1 MSDFLARLQARLN
14 RRLQSTSDHT
24 SASPAAASMRAK
36 IGESASAALNKLKS
50 RSSAPMRLGMSPR
63 LHPALV
69 ARPLQYLGMAITAMA
84 LTYWVLQ
91 WWQLPSVPSVPSL
104 SSVPS
109 IGSSS
114 NPSIG
119 NKNNP
124 GITLYA
130 NQDSTA
136 AYDLFGNKPV
146 STDNIFLR
154 GVVATGKN
162 ANGALDGFAIFEMD
176 GKPTNAISIGE
187 SLGKGLTLQSIGD
200 ESATLL
206 YQGQKLEFKLSKPG
220 GQKAANPKKK

>member
-1 MSDFLARLQARLN
+1 
-14 RRLQSTSDHT
+14 
-24 SASPAAASMRAK
+24 
-36 IGESASAALNKLKS
+36 
-50 RSSAPMRLGMSPR
+50 
-63 LHPALV
+63 
-69 ARPLQYLGMAITAMA
+69 MAITAMA

-91 WWQLPSVPSVPSL
+91 WWQLPSVPSVT
-104 SSVPS
+104 S
-109 IGSSS
+109 IAPSS

-136 AYDLFGNKPV
+136 AYDLFGNKPL
-146 STDNIFLR
+146 STDTILLR
-154 GVVATGKN
+154 GVVATGKS

-206 YQGQKLEFKLSKPG
+206 YQGQTLEFKLSKPG
-220 GQKAANPKKK
+220 GQKATNPKKK

>member
-1 MSDFLARLQARLN
+1 
-14 RRLQSTSDHT
+14 
-24 SASPAAASMRAK
+24 MRAK

-91 WWQLPSVPSVPSL
+91 WWQLPSVPSL

-146 STDNIFLR
+146 STDTIFLR

-162 ANGALDGFAIFEMD
+162 ANGTLDGFAIFEMD

>member
-1 MSDFLARLQARLN
+1 
-14 RRLQSTSDHT
+14 
-24 SASPAAASMRAK
+24 MRAK
-36 IGESASAALNKLKS
+36 IRESVSAALHKFKS
-50 RSSAPMRLGMSPR
+50 GSSMTMSFGMRPR
-63 LHPALV
+63 LHPAVV
-69 ARPLQYLGMAITAMA
+69 ARPLQYLGMTITAMA

-91 WWQLPSVPSVPSL
+91 WWQLPSVPSL
-104 SSVPS
+104 SSAPS
-109 IGSSS
+109 NTSSS
-114 NPSIG
+114 NPSIRT
-119 NKNNP
+119 KNP

-136 AYDLFGNKPV
+136 AYDLFGSKSL
-146 STDNIFLR
+146 STDTIFLR

-162 ANGALDGFAIFEMD
+162 ANGSLDGFAIFEVD

-220 GQKAANPKKK
+220 GQKATNPKKK

>member
-1 MSDFLARLQARLN
+1 LSDFLARLQARLN
-14 RRLQSTSDHT
+14 RELQSINENTT
-24 SASPAAASMRAK
+24 ASERAASMRAK
-36 IGESASAALNKLKS
+36 IGGSASAAFNKLKS
-50 RSSAPMRLGMSPR
+50 GSGTPMRLGISPR
-63 LHPALV
+63 LYPAIV
-69 ARPLQYLGMAITAMA
+69 VRPLQYLGMAITAMA

-91 WWQLPSVPSVPSL
+91 WWQLPSVPSV
-104 SSVPS
+104 SSAPS
-109 IGSSS
+109 IGPSS
-114 NPSIG
+114 NPSNS
-119 NKNNP
+119 NKNNS

-146 STDNIFLR
+146 SADTIFLR

-206 YQGQKLEFKLSKPG
+206 YQGQKLEFALSKPG
-220 GQKAANPKKK
+220 GQKATNPKKK

>member
-1 MSDFLARLQARLN
+1 
-14 RRLQSTSDHT
+14 
-24 SASPAAASMRAK
+24 
-36 IGESASAALNKLKS
+36 
-50 RSSAPMRLGMSPR
+50 
-63 LHPALV
+63 
-69 ARPLQYLGMAITAMA
+69 MAITAMA

-162 ANGALDGFAIFEMD
+162 ANGTLDGFAIFEMD

>member
-1 MSDFLARLQARLN
+1 
-14 RRLQSTSDHT
+14 
-24 SASPAAASMRAK
+24 MRAK
-36 IGESASAALNKLKS
+36 IGESTSAAFNKLKS
-50 RSSAPMRLGMSPR
+50 RSSIPMSWGMGMGPR
-63 LHPALV
+63 LHPAIV

-91 WWQLPSVPSVPSL
+91 WWQLPSVPSV
-104 SSVPS
+104 SSAPS
-109 IGSSS
+109 IAPSS

-136 AYDLFGNKPV
+136 AYDLFGNKPL
-146 STDNIFLR
+146 STDTIFLR

-162 ANGALDGFAIFEMD
+162 ANGTLDGFAIFEMD

-220 GQKAANPKKK
+220 GQKATNPKKK

>member
-1 MSDFLARLQARLN
+1 
-14 RRLQSTSDHT
+14 
-24 SASPAAASMRAK
+24 MRAK
-36 IGESASAALNKLKS
+36 IGESASAAFTKLKS
-50 RSSAPMRLGMSPR
+50 RSSTPMRWGMSPR
-63 LHPALV
+63 LHPSVV

-91 WWQLPSVPSVPSL
+91 WWQLPSVPSA
-104 SSVPS
+104 PS

-114 NPSIG
+114 NPSNS
-119 NKNNP
+119 NKNNS

-146 STDNIFLR
+146 STDTIFLR

-162 ANGALDGFAIFEMD
+162 ANGSLDGFAIFEVD
-176 GKPTNAISIGE
+176 RKPTNAVSIGE

-220 GQKAANPKKK
+220 GQKATNPKKK

>member
-1 MSDFLARLQARLN
+1 LSDFLARLQARLN
-14 RRLQSTSDHT
+14 RRLQSISDHT

-36 IGESASAALNKLKS
+36 IGESTSAALNKLKS
-50 RSSAPMRLGMSPR
+50 RSSIPMSWGIGPR
-63 LHPALV
+63 LHPAIV

-91 WWQLPSVPSVPSL
+91 WWQLPSVPSV

-109 IGSSS
+109 IAPSSS
-114 NPSIG
+114 PSNS
-119 NKNNP
+119 NKTNP

-136 AYDLFGNKPV
+136 AYDLFGNKPL
-146 STDNIFLR
+146 STDTIFLR

-162 ANGALDGFAIFEMD
+162 ANGTLDGFAIFEMD

-187 SLGKGLTLQSIGD
+187 SLGRGLSLQSIGD

-220 GQKAANPKKK
+220 GQKATNPKKK

>member
-1 MSDFLARLQARLN
+1 LSDFLARLQARLN

-63 LHPALV
+63 LDPALV

-84 LTYWVLQ
+84 LTYWILQ
-91 WWQLPSVPSVPSL
+91 WWQLPSVPSL

-114 NPSIG
+114 IPSIG

-146 STDNIFLR
+146 STDTIFLR

>member
-14 RRLQSTSDHT
+14 RRLQSITENT
-24 SASPAAASMRAK
+24 NAPEAAASMRAK

-50 RSSAPMRLGMSPR
+50 RSSNPMPLGMSLR
-63 LHPALV
+63 MHPAIV
-69 ARPLQYLGMAITAMA
+69 ARPLQYLGMAVTAMA

-91 WWQLPSVPSVPSL
+91 WWQLPSVPSI
-104 SSVPS
+104 SSS
-109 IGSSS
+109 ATSSS
-114 NPSIG
+114 NPSN
-119 NKNNP
+119 NKNP
-124 GITLYA
+124 AGITLYS

-146 STDNIFLR
+146 STDAIFLR

-162 ANGALDGFAIFEMD
+162 ANGALDGFAIFEID

-187 SLGKGLTLQSIGD
+187 SLGKGLSLQAIGD

-206 YQGQKLEFKLSKPG
+206 YQGQKLEFKLNKPS
-220 GQKAANPKKK
+220 GQKATNPKKK